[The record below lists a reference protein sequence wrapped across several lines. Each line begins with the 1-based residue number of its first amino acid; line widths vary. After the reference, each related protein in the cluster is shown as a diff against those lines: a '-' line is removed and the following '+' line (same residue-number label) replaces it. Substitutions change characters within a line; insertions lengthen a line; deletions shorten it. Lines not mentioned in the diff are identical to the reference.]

1 MLGLPLYGALLRG
14 GAIPLLL
21 FGGELKISPKDLR
34 VETPVW
40 SEPVGSAATIRFKPF
55 KHSRKE
61 LRCGHFGRRGS
72 VSQWMA

>member
-1 MLGLPLYGALLRG
+1 MCDALLSE

-34 VETPVW
+34 ESDM
-40 SEPVGSAATIRFKPF
+40 SEPEGGEALPI
-55 KHSRKE
+55 
-61 LRCGHFGRRGS
+61 LRTRAKTLRFGRRGS